1 MANTIKIKRSTVP
14 GKEPLAADLEVG
26 ELAVNTADG
35 KLYTKHTDNSVKTIS
50 GGTSEANIIANV
62 KASVTS
68 NITSLAAGSDIGVA
82 ADFSDPLAPAGK
94 FVIYQLGPVTI
105 SATDQWG
112 VTSAAAKNA
121 YSDYTT
127 NTVNTS
133 NVRVTF
139 TLGNA
144 SFSIQSIDTITLGA
158 TTITGSDITGLGITG
173 SGGTYTIPSTLIPNV
188 QTTASVAFSANL
200 TTSRG
205 YKTVTGTTLTN
216 TQPTPFTVTVAGSF
230 PASTVPYF
238 STAQTLSWTVTPT
251 GTVAS
256 GNLKL
261 YYSANSAV
269 VTTLNSVGGLTG
281 TQSSLNSTIAY
292 VISTNDYTGAGL
304 NGAGT
309 RTIPTAANVTVTAK
323 TTYTPIF
330 YKVTASSANPNFT
343 TSDSYITQG
352 YAVGQSVNTTA
363 NTADWTWMAVPG
375 SGSHTFHFVYGGF
388 TVIAYPNQ
396 TYTGQ
401 TIAGQT
407 YNYYG
412 FNNYNAI
419 TALIVD
425 S

>member
-14 GKEPLAADLEVG
+14 GKQPLAADLEVG

-62 KASVTS
+62 KATITS
-68 NITSLAAGSDIGVA
+68 NITSVAAGSEIAVSTDYT
-82 ADFSDPLAPAGK
+82 DPASPAGK
-94 FVIYQLGPVTI
+94 FVIYQLGPITLT
-105 SATDQWG
+105 ATESWG
-112 VTSAAAKNA
+112 ATGTAAKNA
-121 YSDYTT
+121 YTDYTT
-127 NTVNTS
+127 GTVNTS
-133 NVRVTF
+133 NVQVTL

-144 SFSIQSIDTITLGA
+144 AFSISGIDTITLGA
-158 TTITGSDITGLGITG
+158 TTITGTDITGLGITG
-173 SGGTYTIPSTLIPNV
+173 AGGIISIPSSLIPNI
-188 QTTASVAFSANL
+188 QTTTTVAFSANL
-200 TTSRG
+200 TTTRG
-205 YKTVTGTTLTN
+205 YKTVAGTTLTN
-216 TQPTPFTVTVAGSF
+216 TQPTPFTVSVSGSF

-238 STAQTLSWTVTPT
+238 STAQTLSWTLTPT
-251 GTVAS
+251 GTVSS

-261 YYSANSAV
+261 YYAGNSAV
-269 VTTLNSVGGLTG
+269 VTTLSSVGGLTG

-309 RTIPTAANVTVTAK
+309 RTIPTAANVTITAK

-343 TSDSYITQG
+343 TSDSYITQN

-363 NTADWTWMAVPG
+363 NTADWTWMAIPG
-375 SGSHTFHFVYGGF
+375 SGDHTFHFVYGGF

-396 TYTGQ
+396 TYTAQ

>member
-14 GKEPLAADLEVG
+14 GKAPLAADLEVG

-35 KLYTKHTDNSVKTIS
+35 KLYTKHTDNSVKTV
-50 GGTSEANIIANV
+50 GGSSEAIANV

-68 NITSLAAGSDIGVA
+68 NITSIASGSEIAVSS
-82 ADFSDPLAPAGK
+82 DFTDPTAPAGK
-94 FVIYQLGPVTI
+94 FVIYQLGPVTLT
-105 SATDQWG
+105 ATDQWG
-112 VTSAAAKNA
+112 VTAAAAKNA
-121 YSDYTT
+121 YTDYTT

-144 SFSIQSIDTITLGA
+144 EFAITSIDTITLGA

-173 SGGTYTIPSTLIPNV
+173 AGGTITIPSTLIPNV

-200 TTSRG
+200 TTTRG
-205 YKTVTGTTLTN
+205 YKTVSGTTLTN
-216 TQPTPFTVTVAGSF
+216 TQPTPFTVSVSGSF

-251 GTVAS
+251 GTVS
-256 GNLKL
+256 GGNLKL
-261 YYSANSAV
+261 YYAGNSAV
-269 VTTLNSVGGLTG
+269 ATTLSSVGGLTG
-281 TQSSLNSTIAY
+281 TQPSLNSTIAY

-309 RTIPTAANVTVTAK
+309 RTIPTAANVTVSAK

-343 TSDSYITQG
+343 TSDSYITQA

-363 NTADWTWMAVPG
+363 NTADWTWMAIPG
-375 SGSHTFHFVYGGF
+375 TGEHTFHFVYGGF

-396 TYTGQ
+396 TYTAQ
-401 TIAGQT
+401 TIAGQS